1 MKKVIIML
9 VVGVADE
16 AALLS
21 YAAGQAAAWGLNAED
36 VPDVGT
42 AACEAL
48 GVNAPPGVGLE
59 ILGSSVRVV

>member
-9 VVGVADE
+9 VVEVADE

-21 YAAGQAAAWGLNAED
+21 YAAGQAAAWGRNAED
-36 VPDVGT
+36 VRDVGT

-48 GVNAPPGVGLE
+48 GVNAPPGVG
-59 ILGSSVRVV
+59 SSVRVV